1 MGRLFRIGEV
11 SRLFSIS
18 PETLRHYEKMGI
30 LTPERIDES
39 SGFRYYGTRQFEVL
53 NTVKYLRMLDMPL
66 EEIAGFLKNRD
77 VGVIKEKLEKQKKII
92 SEKRRELEIIEKKID
107 NRLEILKIA
116 ESGELNKIKTVRTKP
131 FRIVRMMD
139 SVRLKNY
146 LDLEGPIRA
155 LDSADK
161 KTVVLLG
168 KVGVGISPEHLL
180 AGEYSVYDSVFLL
193 LDDEEEFAGDIES
206 VPAERCVSV
215 KFKGSHE
222 SAPEQYDRLNKYMRE
237 HNLVPAGHSREVTL
251 VDEGLT
257 SDHDK
262 FVTEIKIPVK
272 KER

>member
-18 PETLRHYEKMGI
+18 AETLRHYEKMGI
-30 LTPERIDES
+30 LVPERIDES

-77 VGVIKEKLEKQKKII
+77 VGVIKEKLKKQKKII
-92 SEKRRELEIIEKKID
+92 SEKRHELEIIEKKID
-107 NRLEILKIA
+107 NRLEILKTA
-116 ESGELNKIKTVRTKP
+116 ESGDLNKIKTVRTKP

-161 KTVVLLG
+161 KTVVFLG

-193 LDDEEEFAGDIES
+193 LDDEEEFAGEIES

-222 SAPEQYDRLNKYMRE
+222 SAPEQYDRLNAYMRE

-257 SDHDK
+257 SDPDK

-272 KER
+272 KEQ